1 LLAVLNVHG
10 GGRKAPR
17 PGRPYPKPDEGN
29 EMEILRIPPD
39 LESKMKEEGVQIK
52 SAAEMKKVSV
62 LFVDVRNFS
71 HLFQKHDPETILA
84 IIDLYFRVL
93 SSIVKKYDGIIP
105 RISGGSL
112 MAVWGLPSPQKIDSY
127 NAVRAGVEM
136 RMEMYHLVPEL
147 VRVGTVPL
155 EIGIGIG
162 TGKVISGFVGPLDR
176 REFTLVGNCI
186 IRGERLQSVA
196 FDNRIFIDKMT
207 AAEIKL
213 VSYMMPLPKGAA
225 VYGLKDEMVYEV
237 EGIYEFNRKFEAMR
251 KHPRFI
257 VAKVVGLTKTASK
270 QRKAVLLKSV
280 GEGGLGIE
288 IHEKEKFDLQ
298 IGERVVVDTS
308 RVSLLG
314 MKNVKGMVVR
324 KEEYKAD
331 GIFHLKTWD
340 VGIKL
345 LDLSEET
352 KKRLQKVAVGKR
364 IV

>member
-1 LLAVLNVHG
+1 
-10 GGRKAPR
+10 
-17 PGRPYPKPDEGN
+17 
-29 EMEILRIPPD
+29 MEILHLPPD
-39 LESKMKEEGVQIK
+39 LDMKLKEEGTTIK
-52 SAAEMKKVSV
+52 STGEIRKISV
-62 LFVDVRNFS
+62 LFVDIRNFP
-71 HLFQKHDPETILA
+71 HLFQKHDPETVLA
-84 IIDLYFRVL
+84 IMDLYFRVL

-112 MAVWGLPSPQKIDSY
+112 MAVWGLPNQQKIDAY

-136 RMEMYHLVPEL
+136 RMEMYHLIPEL

-162 TGKVISGFVGPLDR
+162 TGKAISGFVGPMDR
-176 REFTLVGNCI
+176 REFALVGNCI
-186 IRGERLQSVA
+186 IRGERLQSIA

-213 VSYMMPLPKGAA
+213 VSYMMPLPKGINK
-225 VYGLKDEMVYEV
+225 YGLQNEMVYEV
-237 EGIYEFNRKFEAMR
+237 EGIYEFNRKFESMR

-257 VAKVVGLTKTASK
+257 VAKVVGVTKTSSK

-280 GEGGLGIE
+280 GEGGLGVE
-288 IHEKEKFDLQ
+288 VHDRENFELQ
-298 IGERVVVDTS
+298 IGEKVMVDTS
-308 RVSLLG
+308 HVNLLG

-345 LDLSEET
+345 LGIPEET